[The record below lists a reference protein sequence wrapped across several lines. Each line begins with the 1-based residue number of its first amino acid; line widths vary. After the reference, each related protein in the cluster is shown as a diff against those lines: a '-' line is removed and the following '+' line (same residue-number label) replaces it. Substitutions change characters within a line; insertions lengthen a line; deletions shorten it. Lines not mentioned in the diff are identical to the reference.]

1 MASPTTLTSN
11 SFAQRSHYALLDEG
25 VDADDDKENEPA
37 YHELSVDTAPA
48 ELLWHVHH
56 LRNRLERRNM
66 VLDAVRKAYHSDVVV
81 VREHLYQTFGKD
93 SLPASLPSLDLR
105 PALKLFAPKECELRL
120 RPCFACG
127 GHLEIVHRDSER
139 IERLRRACQE
149 FQEVEQHLRLQL
161 VETER
166 RAHLDR
172 LELEKLKSRINE
184 DHNIFIDKVNK
195 LKKWIVGYDN
205 ARREC
210 REMRETVARLELQNE
225 EYRASLAI
233 LEETRD
239 ELSRTREALDKNKTL
254 LEQSREIV
262 RELRAAESF
271 YRSSE
276 DKWKSKCHCLS
287 SAVWILEGDLDSSQ
301 KREKRLSSDLF
312 DCRSRLESTKEQLEG
327 ALDRT
332 RYLDATLKATLMDH
346 SRDKSNTLKV
356 QKELHSR
363 VERQERELHD
373 NAGIIGSFIS
383 GVGDSTRLLYDIHAS
398 GRKHSVHVGHDA
410 PPRNKMVGTE
420 ALADEGQPH
429 TLASNVANKAL
440 RELNAEISSLRSK
453 VNSLTSF
460 TSGYAA
466 CIFDQCASQE
476 ELLRKM
482 GHALEGSAH
491 QSDTASTNGNEKP
504 AAATI
509 MNRLNKSNGSG
520 FNNADI
526 DWAMVMDHEDDRR
539 QILAQLGNRMQIG
552 LYSLEKAIENRK
564 RKHDDETKIIS
575 RAHDRRVGNII
586 SSHEQAKATLQAEL
600 DNMTSKYDQSEM
612 DRKRLECDVGDLSS
626 KLDSAQ
632 CNIHELEGQ
641 LAHAEGQVTSLEVRL
656 SQSQEKNQAQ
666 HETIDKQN
674 ETIARQRAA
683 LEQKDKEIHNR
694 NLIIDQ
700 LEQLLQKTTQ
710 NYAAVME
717 KERIRLETSQSV
729 AIQAE
734 PGTACAGVSVD
745 LFIPPRLRS
754 RPLRKDSETGEYVL
768 SRIEIERVPLP
779 HHTEHIS

>member
-1 MASPTTLTSN
+1 MASPTALTTNNN
-11 SFAQRSHYALLDEG
+11 SHRSHHALLDEE
-25 VDADDDKENEPA
+25 VDADEKENEPVH
-37 YHELSVDTAPA
+37 HELSVDTAPA

-56 LRNRLERRNM
+56 LRNRLERRNV
-66 VLDAVRKAYHSDVVV
+66 VLDAVRKAYHSDIVV

-105 PALKLFAPKECELRL
+105 PALKLFAPKEYELRL

-139 IERLRRACQE
+139 IDRLRRACQE

-161 VETER
+161 VETES
-166 RAHLDR
+166 RAYLDR

-184 DHNIFIDKVNK
+184 DRNIFIDKVNK

-225 EYRASLAI
+225 DYRVSLAI

-239 ELSRTREALDKNKTL
+239 ELSRTREALENNKSL
-254 LEQSREIV
+254 LDQSREKV
-262 RELRAAESF
+262 RELRVAKNF

-276 DKWKSKCHCLS
+276 DEWKSKCHTLS
-287 SAVWILEGDLDSSQ
+287 PAAWLLEGDLDSSQ
-301 KREKRLSSDLF
+301 KRGERLSSDLF
-312 DCRSRLESTKEQLEG
+312 ESRSRLESTKGQLGE
-327 ALDRT
+327 ALGRI
-332 RYLDATLKATLMDH
+332 RYLDATLKATSKDH
-346 SRDKSNTLKV
+346 SRDKSSMLEV

-373 NAGIIGSFIS
+373 KAGIIGAFIS
-383 GVGDSTRLLYDIHAS
+383 GVGDSTRLLHDIHAS
-398 GRKHSVHVGHDA
+398 GRKHSVGHDA
-410 PPRNKMVGTE
+410 PSRDKMVGAE
-420 ALADEGQPH
+420 ALVDEGQPH
-429 TLASNVANKAL
+429 SLASDVANKAL

-466 CIFDQCASQE
+466 CIFDQCTSQE
-476 ELLRKM
+476 ELLRSV

-491 QSDTASTNGNEKP
+491 QSETASTDGNEKP
-504 AAATI
+504 AAAII
-509 MNRLNKSNGSG
+509 MNLLNNFHGSG
-520 FNNADI
+520 VDNGDI
-526 DWAMVMDHEDDRR
+526 DWATVLDHEDDRR
-539 QILAQLGNRMQIG
+539 QILAQLGNRMQMG
-552 LYSLEKAIENRK
+552 LYSMEKAIENRK
-564 RKHDDETKIIS
+564 RKHDDEMKKIS
-575 RAHDRRVGNII
+575 SAHDRRLGNIKG
-586 SSHEQAKATLQAEL
+586 SHEQEMVKLHAEL
-600 DNMTSKYDQSEM
+600 DKMNSKYDQS
-612 DRKRLECDVGDLSS
+612 DIGRKRLECDVGDLSS
-626 KLDSAQ
+626 KLDSAHH
-632 CNIHELEGQ
+632 NIHELEGQ
-641 LAHAEGQVTSLEVRL
+641 LTRAEGQVTSLEERL
-656 SQSQEKNQAQ
+656 AQSQEQNQAQ
-666 HETIDKQN
+666 RGKIDKQN
-674 ETIARQRAA
+674 DTIARQRAD

-710 NYAAVME
+710 NYAAVMG

-754 RPLRKDSETGEYVL
+754 RPLRKDSETGECVL